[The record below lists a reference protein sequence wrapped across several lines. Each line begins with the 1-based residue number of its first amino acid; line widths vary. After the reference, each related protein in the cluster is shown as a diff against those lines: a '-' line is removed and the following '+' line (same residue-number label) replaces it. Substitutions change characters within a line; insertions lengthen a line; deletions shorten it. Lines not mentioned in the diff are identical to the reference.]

1 VTVGARPDLVLLA
14 TRAAVHGSCAAL
26 LQADGTALLRRLHDH
41 LGGHSL
47 VRVVTRPGWVDGV
60 RAALPTGVEV
70 VAADTAAEVL
80 TGAMTGPATSGAD
93 LLLLDAAVVA
103 DPLSLERIGD
113 RVAAGTRVLALP
125 GAGGDPLDA
134 RAGLRSTR
142 GRVVAAGSFLHRSS
156 GPDAWH
162 GRALRIGAGDRA
174 AAAGLVEPLSALL
187 AAHGDGEV
195 ALADPIPL
203 VTVAL
208 VRAGTTLA
216 PVAPLP
222 GGVWELVD
230 TIEAAEDA
238 VQRVAALDLE
248 ALRLSAA
255 VKAEDG
261 FFTTFLVSTYSRYL
275 ARWSARRG
283 FTPDQ
288 VTAASMLLGVLAAL
302 GFASGQRVGWI
313 AGAIALQVAFTL
325 DCVDGQLARYAR
337 VSTPRGAWL
346 DAVFDRG
353 KEYVAYLG
361 LAVGGIRA
369 GDDQGLWVLAAAAL
383 TLQTVRH
390 VVDLGYDAQQR
401 ADAAVAAR
409 APLDRLDHDPA
420 SPWEPVSLG
429 RSGAAVAPA
438 TPAAASTTEVAD
450 PAGAPAAGVRGR
462 LRAGIAGL
470 RRGETIGVV
479 RWGKRIVVLPIGE
492 RFALISVVVAVA
504 SPRAVFLWLLGW
516 GILAAAYTTLGRLA
530 RSVA

>member
-1 VTVGARPDLVLLA
+1 MTDGARPDLVLIA
-14 TRAAVHGSCAAL
+14 TRSALQGTCAAL
-26 LQADGTALLRRLHDH
+26 LRAEGAPLLQRLHDH
-41 LGGHSL
+41 LGDGASS
-47 VRVVTRPGWVDGV
+47 RVVTRSGWVAEV
-60 RAALPTGVEV
+60 AAGLPDDVEV
-70 VAADTAAEVL
+70 VAADTGPDTLAASL
-80 TGAMTGPATSGAD
+80 GAPATPGRD
-93 LLLLDAAVVA
+93 LLLVDAAVVA
-103 DPLSLERIGD
+103 DPYSLERIGD

-125 GAGGDPLDA
+125 GGAGDPLGA
-134 RAGLRSTR
+134 GAGLRATR
-142 GRVVAAGSFLHRSS
+142 GRVVAAGSRLHAVT
-156 GPDAWH
+156 GPDSWH
-162 GRALRIGAGDRA
+162 GRALRIDARDRDA
-174 AAAGLVEPLSALL
+174 ASELLGPLITLLRERDAEDAALTDPLPLL
-187 AAHGDGEV
+187 
-195 ALADPIPL
+195 
-203 VTVAL
+203 TVAV
-208 VRAGTTLA
+208 VRDGTPLA
-216 PVAPLP
+216 PVTPLP
-222 GGVWELVD
+222 GGVWRVVEGPADVAAATQAVD
-230 TIEAAEDA
+230 
-238 VQRVAALDLE
+238 ALDLE
-248 ALRLSAA
+248 ALRLRAA

-261 FFTTFLVSTYSRYL
+261 FFTTFFVSTYSRYL

-283 FTPDQ
+283 FSPDQ

-313 AGAIALQVAFTL
+313 AGAIALQFAFAL

-369 GDDQGLWVLAAAAL
+369 GDGQGLWVLAAAAL

-401 ADAAVAAR
+401 ADAAAAAR

-420 SPWEPVSLG
+420 SPWEPVSLE
-429 RSGAAVAPA
+429 RSGTADAPA
-438 TPAAASTTEVAD
+438 TPAAAGANEVAD
-450 PAGAPAAGVRGR
+450 PAESPAAGVRGR
-462 LRAGIAGL
+462 LRAGIVGL
-470 RRGETIGVV
+470 RRGEAIGVV

-516 GILAAAYTTLGRLA
+516 GVLAAAYTTLGRLA